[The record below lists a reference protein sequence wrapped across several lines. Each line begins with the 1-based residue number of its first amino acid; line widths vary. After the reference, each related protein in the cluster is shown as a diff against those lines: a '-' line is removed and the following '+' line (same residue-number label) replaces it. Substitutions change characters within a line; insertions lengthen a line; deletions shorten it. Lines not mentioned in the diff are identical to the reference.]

1 MEFTFLLSRNFL
13 SWIKLVT
20 QGSYGDSV
28 ILNEMKLNIKKIN
41 TKKEQKKKKKHE
53 RLN

>member
-1 MEFTFLLSRNFL
+1 MMEITFLLSRNFL

-20 QGSYGDSV
+20 RGSYGDSV

-41 TKKEQKKKKKHE
+41 TKNEQKKKRE

>member
-1 MEFTFLLSRNFL
+1 MMEITFLLSRNFL

-20 QGSYGDSV
+20 RGSYGDSV

-41 TKKEQKKKKKHE
+41 TKNEQKKKKNV
-53 RLN
+53 RD